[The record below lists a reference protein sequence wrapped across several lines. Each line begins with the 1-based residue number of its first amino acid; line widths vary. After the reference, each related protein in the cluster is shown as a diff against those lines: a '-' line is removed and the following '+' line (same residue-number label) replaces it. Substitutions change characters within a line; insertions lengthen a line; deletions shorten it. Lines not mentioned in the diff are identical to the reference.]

1 MVYFWGVG
9 NYVSAVA
16 SCSDFGEV
24 NMIYLDNASTTRP
37 QFFAEKYDDSWMN
50 HNARYAYELQH
61 VITDCRN
68 RIKEC
73 IGAKGGKIIFCRCA
87 TEAIEIVG
95 RNFHTLVCSAKEHD
109 CVWDNCNIHQDRWE
123 YEGATQGYVCQL
135 VNQLTGEYDF
145 EIDKKGYFA
154 RSHDQ
159 YLICDATAAIGKVE
173 IPENLDNWCDA
184 LFFSCHKIH
193 GPHIG
198 ILWFS
203 DRLCEAWGLSDD
215 ERNNYDF
222 LHGTLDSSAVIAATD
237 AISAATSDIDR
248 KADYYDELLQTLVSE
263 LIRANIPHDL
273 IGDSYDAAD
282 YTSATN
288 AIVLPGVNADSL
300 QQWLASKNCF
310 IGIGAS
316 ACSESHDYRVLCDGY
331 NLSKQKAEQTIRVSF
346 SMDNDKQ
353 DVLDFVEYLKEY
365 RNIFCEN

>member
-9 NYVSAVA
+9 SYVSAVA
-16 SCSDFGEV
+16 SCSNFGEV

-50 HNARYAYELQH
+50 HNARYSYELQH

-68 RIKEC
+68 KIKEC

-87 TEAIEIVG
+87 TEAIEIIS
-95 RNFHTLVCSAKEHD
+95 RNFCNLACSAKEHD
-109 CVWDNCNIHQDRWE
+109 CVWDNCNIHQNRCGYD
-123 YEGATQGYVCQL
+123 GDAQGYVRQL

-145 EIDKKGYFA
+145 EIDKKGRFA

-173 IPENLDNWCDA
+173 IPKNLDDWCDA

-198 ILWFS
+198 ILWLG
-203 DRLCEAWGLSDD
+203 DRLCKAWGLSDD

-222 LHGTLDSSAVIAATD
+222 LHGTLDSSSVIASTN
-237 AISAATSDIDR
+237 AISAATSYVDM

-288 AIVLPGVNADSL
+288 AIVLPGINADSL

-310 IGIGAS
+310 IGVGAS

-331 NLSKQKAEQTIRVSF
+331 NLSKQEAEQTIRVSF

-353 DVLDFVEYLKEY
+353 DILYFVEHLKEY

>member
-9 NYVSAVA
+9 SYVSAVA
-16 SCSDFGEV
+16 SCSDSGEV

-50 HNARYAYELQH
+50 HNARYSYELQR

-68 RIKEC
+68 IIKEC

-87 TEAIEIVG
+87 TEAIEIVS
-95 RNFHTLVCSAKEHD
+95 RNFCNLACSAKEHD
-109 CVWDNCNIHQDRWE
+109 CVWDNCNIHQNRRE
-123 YEGATQGYVCQL
+123 YDNDAQGYVCQL

-145 EIDKKGYFA
+145 EIDKKGRFA

-173 IPENLDNWCDA
+173 IPKNLDDWCDA

-198 ILWFS
+198 ILWLG
-203 DRLCEAWGLSDD
+203 DRLCEEWNLSND

-237 AISAATSDIDR
+237 AISAATSDIDM

-263 LIRANIPHDL
+263 LIRANISHDL

-288 AIVLPGVNADSL
+288 AIVLPGINADAL

-310 IGIGAS
+310 IGVGAS
-316 ACSESHDYRVLCDGY
+316 ACSESHNYRVLCDGY
-331 NLSKQKAEQTIRVSF
+331 NLSKQEAEQTIRVSF